1 MPIVH
6 IEKLV
11 FGGQGLAK
19 IDGKAVFVWN
29 ALPGEEVEIQYLKNK
44 KDFAEAVAVKIIN
57 PSPDRIEPKENHYL
71 SSAPWEMMTAEA
83 ENRYKKQVSLETYER
98 NGGLILSDEAVDLVF
113 DEENQYGYRNKIEFS
128 FAVLDSGEVA
138 LSFFNRGTKVR
149 LPIISSLLSEPV
161 INEVSASILD
171 WINQE
176 KIPMRSLKS
185 IIVRSNGRG
194 QAIAALFIKDRLIFD
209 NYPDVNDKMLGFTL
223 YYSTH
228 KSPASVPTELLYQAG
243 QDFLEAVVLGTK
255 LKFGILSFFQ
265 VNIPI
270 FELALADIKKFIP
283 AGGSIVDYYSGVGSI
298 SLPLRDIW
306 ADCALVDIVPEAI
319 EYAKDNIE
327 SNKIKNAEA
336 ICAPAEKITDLINHD
351 KIIIL
356 DPPRAGLHKKVI
368 DKILLESPPRVIY
381 LSCNL
386 STQARDIKLL
396 SEKYR
401 VIFVKLYNFFP
412 RTPHIE
418 GLCVLDRM

>member
-98 NGGLILSDEAVDLVF
+98 NGGLILPDEAVDLVF

-149 LPIISSLLSEPV
+149 LPITSSLLSEPV

-243 QDFLEAVVLGTK
+243 QDFLEA
-255 LKFGILSFFQ
+255 
-265 VNIPI
+265 
-270 FELALADIKKFIP
+270 
-283 AGGSIVDYYSGVGSI
+283 
-298 SLPLRDIW
+298 
-306 ADCALVDIVPEAI
+306 
-319 EYAKDNIE
+319 
-327 SNKIKNAEA
+327 
-336 ICAPAEKITDLINHD
+336 
-351 KIIIL
+351 
-356 DPPRAGLHKKVI
+356 
-368 DKILLESPPRVIY
+368 
-381 LSCNL
+381 
-386 STQARDIKLL
+386 
-396 SEKYR
+396 
-401 VIFVKLYNFFP
+401 
-412 RTPHIE
+412 
-418 GLCVLDRM
+418 